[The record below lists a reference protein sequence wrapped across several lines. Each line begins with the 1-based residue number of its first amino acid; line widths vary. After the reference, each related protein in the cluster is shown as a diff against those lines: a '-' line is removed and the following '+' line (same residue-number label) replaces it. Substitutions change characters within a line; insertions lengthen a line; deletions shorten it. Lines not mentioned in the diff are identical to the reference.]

1 MAFSIELRAETGAI
15 QRRAQALSIRCRP
28 GRDLTFAFPAD
39 RLSISHLVPPFKQ
52 GIYVLE
58 GLNAFA
64 CSYYFNYLLFVFRDD
79 HHFGNLEN
87 LAVGAG
93 HGLIYMLAAW
103 LGGRFGQRRGYFTT
117 LRLGFGG
124 MAAAL
129 ALAAALPSLTGQ
141 LLALAL
147 WTVAM
152 CFTWPMLEALASEHE
167 APATLP
173 HRIGLYNVTWAVA
186 AALAYF
192 VGGILFEML
201 GRPSLYWLPGA
212 LYLVKYFLTFRLQQ
226 AHDRWVRQ
234 EQARATPARPVQ
246 PMLSASSAPAAV
258 NPRPFL
264 TLAWV
269 ANPFAYMSINTVIAV
284 VPGIARNVGLG
295 IAEAGMVMSVWFI
308 VRAGVFVV
316 LWFWH
321 GWHYR
326 FRWFLTAFLALMGAF
341 VAIMLAR
348 EIWVLVVAQLFF
360 GWATGLIYYSSL
372 FYAMDGSETKGAH
385 GGLHEAFLGLGI
397 FAGPTVGA
405 ASLWLAPQSPQ
416 AAAWAVTG
424 FLIAGLA
431 GLIGVRARVRANSD
445 RTAAPAPKH

>member
-1 MAFSIELRAETGAI
+1 M
-15 QRRAQALSIRCRP
+15 
-28 GRDLTFAFPAD
+28 
-39 RLSISHLVPPFKQ
+39 

-93 HGLIYMLAAW
+93 HGLLYVVAAW
-103 LGGRFGQRRGYFTT
+103 LGGRFGQRRGYFTS
-117 LRLGFGG
+117 LRVGFGG

-129 ALAAALPSLTGQ
+129 ALAAAFPSLIGQ
-141 LLALAL
+141 LLALAM

-173 HRIGLYNVTWAVA
+173 HRIGLYNVTWAVS

-192 VGGILFEML
+192 LGGVLFEML
-201 GRPSLYWLPGA
+201 GRHSLYWLPGA
-212 LYLVKYFLTFRLQQ
+212 LYLVKFALTFQLQR
-226 AHDRWVRQ
+226 AHDRWFRQ
-234 EQARATPARPVQ
+234 QAAPASGRVVQ
-246 PMLSASSAPAAV
+246 PAVSDSSRLTEA
-258 NPRPFL
+258 RSRQFL

-269 ANPFAYMSINTVIAV
+269 ANPFAYMSINTIIAV
-284 VPGIARNVGLG
+284 VPGIATNVGLG

-326 FRWFLTAFLALMGAF
+326 FRWFITAFLVLMGAF
-341 VAIMLAR
+341 IAIMLAR
-348 EIWVLVVAQLFF
+348 EIWVLVVTQLFY

-372 FYAMDGSETKGAH
+372 FYAMDGSETKGEH
-385 GGLHEAFLGLGI
+385 GGMHEAFLGLGI
-397 FAGPTVGA
+397 FAGPAVGA

-416 AAAWAVTG
+416 AAAWTVTI
-424 FLIAGLA
+424 FLVAGLA
-431 GLIGVRARVRANSD
+431 GLVGVRLRARAGKR
-445 RTAAPAPKH
+445 R